1 MMATAPEKTVEHNG
15 RVVEVTKNNI
25 RISIVS
31 AAACGTCSAKSACSL
46 SESTEKEVV
55 VDANEL
61 NLKVGDQVIVRLQ
74 RSQAMQA
81 VVYGYVLPL
90 FILLGALVTMV
101 AVLGSEIYG
110 AIAALVAVG
119 IYYLLLT
126 IFKKR
131 LESKFV
137 FKVQRLD

>member
-1 MMATAPEKTVEHNG
+1 MAAAHEKTVEHIG
-15 RVVEVTKNNI
+15 RVVEITKNSI

-61 NLKVGDQVIVRLQ
+61 NLNIGDQVKVRLQ
-74 RSQAMQA
+74 RSQAMRA
-81 VVYGYVLPL
+81 VMLGYVFPL
-90 FILLGALVTMV
+90 FVLLGVLITMV
-101 AVLGSEIYG
+101 AVLGDEIYG
-110 AIAALVAVG
+110 ALSALVAVG
-119 IYYLLLT
+119 LYYLLLT

-131 LESKFV
+131 LEAKFV
-137 FKVQRLD
+137 FKVERLD